1 MTERESTLRENLAR
15 AQSLAMMYEA
25 RSRGWAADEAARY
38 DEACRKAWQELNDYL
53 EKEAL

>member
-1 MTERESTLRENLAR
+1 MTERERALRENLAR
-15 AQSLAMMYEA
+15 AQSLAMVYEA
-25 RSRGWAADEAARY
+25 RSRGWEVGEAARY